1 MGCGSTI
8 GPIIASGTGIRT
20 IDVGCPQWS
29 MHSAREVMGTDDVI
43 HAVRIYRSAY
53 TNYTDIDKKLEQRSS
68 EQCVVYDINR
78 EDRYEFVDIVQ
89 LKSKVIYN
97 NFTSHVK

>member
-8 GPIIASGTGIRT
+8 GPIVASGTGIRT

-43 HAVRIYRSAY
+43 HAVRIFRSAY
-53 TNYTDIDKKLEQRSS
+53 ENYSAVDANLERRSN
-68 EQCVVYDINR
+68 V
-78 EDRYEFVDIVQ
+78 
-89 LKSKVIYN
+89 
-97 NFTSHVK
+97 